1 MTTKLPKCSLTDE
14 NEIMAYAKFYNYEN
28 KKESKLEE
36 SILKE
41 AQTVESAEDLFKLLL
56 DKENG
61 ILKWKGALR
70 IKRYFED
77 EEYWN
82 SSRKEEFLNLI
93 SRSCDDYNI
102 NKEIVTE
109 LIEYKGIYYPMAS
122 TIVYFFSQGKCPI
135 IDWRAIQTL
144 KELNYD
150 VNNDDWNGY
159 FEICFKVI
167 SNSGICFR
175 DLDKALWIYQD
186 VKKYITMC
194 EKLNRLNIGL

>member
-1 MTTKLPKCSLTDE
+1 MTTKLLKCTLTDK
-14 NEIMAYAKFYNYEN
+14 NEIIAYAEFYDFVN
-28 KKESKLEE
+28 KSESKLEK

-41 AQTVESAEDLFKLLL
+41 AQTVECADDLFKLLL
-56 DKENG
+56 DKDKG

-93 SRSCDDYNI
+93 RMSCDDYNV

-144 KELNYD
+144 NELNYD
-150 VNNDDWNGY
+150 VNNDDWDGY
-159 FEICFKVI
+159 FETCFKAI
-167 SNSGICFR
+167 SNSGIRFR

-186 VKKYITMC
+186 VKKYLTIC
-194 EKLNRLNIGL
+194 EELNRLNIGL

>member
-1 MTTKLPKCSLTDE
+1 MTTKLLKCTLTDK
-14 NEIMAYAKFYNYEN
+14 NEIIAYAEFYDFVN
-28 KKESKLEE
+28 KSESKLEK

-41 AQTVESAEDLFKLLL
+41 AQTVECADDLFKLLL
-56 DKENG
+56 DKDKG

-93 SRSCDDYNI
+93 RMSCDDYNV
-102 NKEIVTE
+102 NEEIVTE

-144 KELNYD
+144 NELNYD
-150 VNNDDWNGY
+150 VNNDDWDGY
-159 FEICFKVI
+159 FETCFKAI
-167 SNSGICFR
+167 SNSGIRFR

-186 VKKYITMC
+186 VKKYLTIC
-194 EKLNRLNIGL
+194 EELNRLNIGL